1 MMIPGAVT
9 LSDRYANLELPV
21 IIMAGEGDLVVH
33 PDRHAKSLAK
43 AIPGAELRMVPNEGH
58 FFHYAVPEQVVAAV
72 DDVTERA
79 GWRTSSPS

>member
-1 MMIPGAVT
+1 MIPGAVT

-43 AIPGAELRMVPNEGH
+43 AIPGAELAHGAE
-58 FFHYAVPEQVVAAV
+58 
-72 DDVTERA
+72 
-79 GWRTSSPS
+79 